1 MKPIKVNLK
10 DKDTINNTKD
20 ILWIII
26 AILLLF
32 ISVGQVK
39 IEEEHKEIRA
49 RYEQIK
55 EYNTVLIKDNNELSE
70 YVRTFIKEANE
81 QPRIVNNLDTR
92 RNKNMKKIRIIKNNE
107 IIFESSNYITYDNK
121 KYIEFDF
128 ANLRYADLSNA
139 DLSKAD
145 LRNAD
150 LSYADLSNADLSY
163 ADLSKADL
171 SYADLSNANLSKAN
185 LRYANL
191 NNADLA
197 EEEQIRKGKI
207 IKDKIVVYKKCQ
219 EKIVELELQGGSIVF
234 SINNYKCRTNKAKVI
249 SIDGKKTSG
258 LKIESDYDENF
269 VYEVGKIVEVKDFNL
284 MYNVECTEGI
294 HFFFKKEDAKNY
306 NN

>member
-1 MKPIKVNLK
+1 MK
-10 DKDTINNTKD
+10 
-20 ILWIII
+20 
-26 AILLLF
+26 
-32 ISVGQVK
+32 
-39 IEEEHKEIRA
+39 
-49 RYEQIK
+49 QIK

-107 IIFESSNYITYDNK
+107 IIFESSSYITYDNK

-128 ANLRYADLSNA
+128 ANL
-139 DLSKAD
+139 
-145 LRNAD
+145 
-150 LSYADLSNADLSY
+150 
-163 ADLSKADL
+163 SKADL
-171 SYADLSNANLSKAN
+171 SYADLIYADLSNANLCN
-185 LRYANL
+185 ANL

-284 MYNVECTEGI
+284 MYNVECAEGI